1 MANGRVCTGFSAPYV
16 ALYANSL
23 GITTYSS
30 GQSLA
35 RGVSVA
41 LEIEAGDDNNFYAD
55 NVVAESSSGEFVSG
69 TVTLT
74 VDGLKDT
81 ARKLILGLPA
91 ADGDGFTHY
100 GDSMSV
106 PYVGIGYIARFVED
120 GTTTYV
126 PTIIPKAKFATPSQN
141 AATQEDSIEFQTE
154 ELTATVFRDD
164 TSNRD
169 WLLMGTACNTEAL
182 AQTALESILNPSP

>member
-23 GITTYSS
+23 GVTTYSS
-30 GQSLA
+30 GQALA
-35 RGVSVA
+35 RGVNVA
-41 LEIEAGDDNNFYAD
+41 LEVEAGDDNNFYAD
-55 NVVAESSSGEFVSG
+55 NTVAESSSGEFVGG

-91 ADGDGFTHY
+91 ADGDGFIHY

-106 PYVGIGYIARFVED
+106 PYVGIGYIARYVED
-120 GTTTYV
+120 GTTSYV
-126 PTIIPKAKFATPSQN
+126 PMIIPKAKFATPSQN
-141 AATQEDSIEFQTE
+141 AATQEDTIEYQTE
-154 ELTATVFRDD
+154 ELTATIFRDD
-164 TSNRD
+164 TANRD
-169 WLLMGTACNTEAL
+169 WLYQGTACTTEAL
-182 AQTALESILNPSP
+182 AQTALEAVLNPGP